1 MKKDRCEIKNHE
13 IIIAMLE
20 GYKTYICAALI
31 IIAGV
36 LYMLKLL
43 DESTLLIV
51 VTLLT
56 GGGLASARSA
66 TKKLE

>member
-1 MKKDRCEIKNHE
+1 MNNEECELKKHE

-31 IIAGV
+31 IVAGV

-43 DESTLLIV
+43 DDSTLLVV